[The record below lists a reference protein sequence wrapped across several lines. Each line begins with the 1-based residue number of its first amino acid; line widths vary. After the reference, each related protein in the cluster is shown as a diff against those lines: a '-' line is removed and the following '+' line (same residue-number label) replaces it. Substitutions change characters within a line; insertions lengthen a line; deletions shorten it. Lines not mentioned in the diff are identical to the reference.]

1 MTFTRSYGIRRD
13 HLQTGKESGNREK
26 RERDSSTHCLC
37 RGLKTSLSIFC
48 SESGDLF
55 GDLSDLVLRL
65 RLGFEKNGHFLGIG
79 SVLHGIDVFS
89 CT

>member
-1 MTFTRSYGIRRD
+1 M
-13 HLQTGKESGNREK
+13 
-26 RERDSSTHCLC
+26 
-37 RGLKTSLSIFC
+37 KTSLSIFC